1 MRNLKRALSLA
12 VSTVML
18 VGMMAVG
25 TSAASYADV
34 TSEHNEEAIEVMQA
48 VSVMV
53 GDENGN
59 FNPDKNV
66 TRAEMAVV
74 MANLLDLQVED
85 FVGASIPFTD
95 VPEWARAYVAACYA
109 DGITGGISATQY
121 GSNNSVT
128 ATQAALMLL
137 KALGYFQYSSDFGT
151 DWQVATIKQAS
162 NVGLFEGIDS
172 ARNAAMTRNE
182 VAQLALNALEAT
194 MVEPD
199 GSSTDITLP
208 GDIVISTGGT
218 KYVDVTSKADYAN
231 AFGDKEV
238 DNDKYV
244 VQLGEKLFNGDL
256 TKKTSGRDDL
266 GRPGVEWTYDKKS
279 VGTYGDKADYVVTL
293 DDDYSADAADAQDFL
308 KVLQD
313 LTGNDDLKLYTVG
326 NVDDVT
332 LYVNG
337 EDKSGKDYGDNA
349 VSGTVIELFCDG
361 DDITDA
367 VALDYALAEI
377 EDVSTSLTKAQKEDG
392 ATCKIKLNS
401 KFYLDSDI
409 EGFDADTY
417 EEGAYILYVA
427 KGDEILASQV
437 AESVEGRVTATKGD
451 DVRIDGTY
459 YTNATGSDISVG
471 DEGVF
476 YLNMAGQIEAV
487 DTSSTASDNYAY
499 IYSIDEDSGKNS
511 DGIDATT
518 YTAYV
523 VLADGTKASY
533 EFDVDNVTQKESDG
547 LEREIGVY
555 FADSTKK
562 VFTGSDDSK
571 VFFEGVIAYSVN
583 SDDEL
588 VYEDA
593 KDNIEPESSL
603 TINEDKANGTSSST
617 EFIFAYRDGS
627 KVKVSLATGYK
638 NVDISSVEKAWTVT
652 NDDHDILYVF
662 VAAKNGSVTTD
673 ANLAVILDAS
683 AVVEEND
690 DGDKVYTYA
699 AVVDGEETELTFK
712 KSQSFKDGQVIA
724 YEMDGDYAA
733 IDSDAE
739 VEDGTT
745 TAANDDYFTVG
756 GTQYNLGGDETVYTI
771 TMEYENEDAYDD
783 GNGDPDS
790 VTVSEG
796 GKIEKGDKV
805 VFTLYKDELDI
816 VFVYEYVY

>member
-12 VSTVML
+12 LSTVML

-34 TSEHNEEAIEVMQA
+34 TSAHNEEAIGVMQA

-95 VPEWARAYVAACYA
+95 VPQWAHAYVAACYA
-109 DGITGGISATQY
+109 DGITGGVSATEY
-121 GSNNSVT
+121 GSNYSVT

-137 KALGYFQYSSDFGT
+137 KALGYFQYSRDFGT
-151 DWQVATIKQAS
+151 DWQVATIKQGS
-162 NVGLFEGIDS
+162 NIDLFEGIDS

-238 DNDKYV
+238 DNDKYA

-367 VALDYALAEI
+367 VVLDYALAEI
-377 EDVSTSLTKAQKEDG
+377 EDVSTSLTKSQKEDG

-499 IYSIDEDSGKNS
+499 IYAIDKDTGKNS
-511 DGIDATT
+511 DGIEATT
-518 YTAYV
+518 WTAYV

-533 EFDVDNVTQKESDG
+533 EIDVAATEVTGEEPDQTTHYYFDEDKTV
-547 LEREIGVY
+547 EITENY
-555 FADSTKK
+555 T
-562 VFTGSDDSK
+562 
-571 VFFEGVIAYSVN
+571 GVIAYSIN

-588 VYEDA
+588 VYEAA
-593 KDNIEPESSL
+593 KDTIKPESSL

-652 NDDHDILYVF
+652 NDDDDILYVF

-673 ANLAVILDAS
+673 ANLAVIVDAS

-739 VEDGTT
+739 VEKGTT
-745 TAANDDYFTVG
+745 TAANDDYFTVD

-771 TMEYENEDAYDD
+771 TMEYEDEDAYDD

>member
-18 VGMMAVG
+18 IGMMAVG
-25 TSAASYADV
+25 TSAAGYADV
-34 TSEHNEEAIEVMQA
+34 TSEHNTEAIEVMQA

-95 VPEWARAYVAACYA
+95 VPQWAHAYVAACYA
-109 DGITGGISATQY
+109 DGITGGVSATEY
-121 GSNNSVT
+121 GSNYSVT

-137 KALGYFQYSSDFGT
+137 KALGYFQYSRDFGT
-151 DWQVATIKQAS
+151 DWQVATIKQGS
-162 NVGLFEGIDS
+162 NIDLFEGIDS

-238 DNDKYV
+238 DNDKYA

-533 EFDVDNVTQKESDG
+533 EIDVDNVTQKESDG

-571 VFFEGVIAYSVN
+571 VFFEGVIAYSIN

-588 VYEDA
+588 VYETA
-593 KDNIEPESSL
+593 KDSIKPESSL
-603 TINEDKANGTSSST
+603 TIDEDKANGTSSST

-638 NVDISSVEKAWTVT
+638 NVDIDAAKAWTVT

-673 ANLAVILDAS
+673 ANLAVIVDAS

-739 VEDGTT
+739 VKNGTT
-745 TAANDDYFTVG
+745 TAANDDYFTVD

-771 TMEYENEDAYDD
+771 TMEYEDEDAYDD

-796 GKIEKGDKV
+796 GKIEKGDNV
-805 VFTLYKDELDI
+805 VFTLYKGDLDI